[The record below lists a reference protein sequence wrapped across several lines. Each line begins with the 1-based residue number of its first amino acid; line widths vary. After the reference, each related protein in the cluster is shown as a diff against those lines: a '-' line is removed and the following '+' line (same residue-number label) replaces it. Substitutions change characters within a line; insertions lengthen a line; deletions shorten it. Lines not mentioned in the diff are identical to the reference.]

1 MMAVV
6 ITVVGWILCF
16 GFTLLVVAQ
25 TTVKV
30 NTFNQC
36 NKS

>member
-1 MMAVV
+1 MMTVV
-6 ITVVGWILCF
+6 IAVVGWILCF
-16 GFTLLVVAQ
+16 GLLVVLQ

-36 NKS
+36 NKL